1 MQLSIPLRFTGHKL
15 EETIRR
21 DPKVQKP
28 SIGILLDD
36 RTFAGI
42 MKGKTRH
49 EAIPLYEKA
58 AQRLNLAVCYFRLR
72 DISTKSLNVR
82 ALTLDPSTSRY
93 TSVQIRLPSIIHNR
107 SMHFGR
113 KAKRK
118 LAKLQASGI
127 YLYNRHTRYG
137 KLFIHKLLL
146 KNEALR
152 PHLPETHRASISTIR
167 RMMKRHDA
175 LLLKPNNGSIGRGIM
190 MLQKRQGRWQLKVRS
205 RVRKGQWRNIPIR
218 SALPPVLRK
227 LLKKRRYLVQQRL
240 PLATYMGRPFDLRV
254 SVQRNGSGQWQV
266 TGIVGKAA
274 PAGLFLTNV
283 AQGGTVYT
291 LDHLLAT
298 HREWNPYA
306 VRMQIEELALRTAV
320 HLAHYLPN
328 LADIGLD
335 IGLTADGFPMFIECN
350 CRDLRYSFLQGG
362 LLNEWHDVYYQP
374 LSYGHYVGLQ
384 RMPDDRQTAQKGS

>member
-1 MQLSIPLRFTGHKL
+1 ML
-15 EETIRR
+15 
-21 DPKVQKP
+21 KP

-146 KNEALR
+146 KNEAFR
-152 PHLPETHRASISTIR
+152 PHLPETHRASISAIR

-175 LLLKPNNGSIGRGIM
+175 LLLKPNNGSIGRGI
-190 MLQKRQGRWQLKVRS
+190 LVFAETTRTLAAESSQPSAKRTVAKYPHTLRPAASAAKALKETPLPGAAAPSFGHLHGQAVRS
-205 RVRKGQWRNIPIR
+205 
-218 SALPPVLRK
+218 SCLCTA
-227 LLKKRRYLVQQRL
+227 QR
-240 PLATYMGRPFDLRV
+240 
-254 SVQRNGSGQWQV
+254 QRTWQV

-291 LDHLLAT
+291 LDHLLTTPASGIHT
-298 HREWNPYA
+298 LYA
-306 VRMQIEELALRTAV
+306 CKLRSWRFV
-320 HLAHYLPN
+320 PL
-328 LADIGLD
+328 
-335 IGLTADGFPMFIECN
+335 FISPTI
-350 CRDLRYSFLQGG
+350 CRTWLIS
-362 LLNEWHDVYYQP
+362 V
-374 LSYGHYVGLQ
+374 S
-384 RMPDDRQTAQKGS
+384 TSA